1 VVVLLCVCGNM
12 ACAVRVCRIELG
24 EVGESARF
32 SEIAFRGG

>member
-1 VVVLLCVCGNM
+1 M
-12 ACAVRVCRIELG
+12 EEERWCRIELG

>member
-1 VVVLLCVCGNM
+1 MRYCTGL
-12 ACAVRVCRIELG
+12 CRIELG